1 MDVSYKEHYALR
13 NNFRVTKKFL
23 IAKFDCTTN
32 RFVLR
37 SVCLSISS
45 SAVGLYGLYSLSHG
59 YYDLGYYALKK
70 ASFK

>member
-1 MDVSYKEHYALR
+1 M
-13 NNFRVTKKFL
+13 TKKFL
-23 IAKFDCTTN
+23 ITKFDCTTN

-37 SVCLSISS
+37 SACLSISS
-45 SAVGLYGLYSLSHG
+45 SAVGLHGLSHSLSHD